1 MKKLFKTKRILMTLA
16 LGTLMTA
23 TGIAAQTVS
32 AAGPAVAQ
40 ANALISPGVITE
52 DLKLTNE
59 WDKKFKKSDKLNH
72 QKVTFHNRYG
82 ITLAADMYVPKKYQS
97 RRKITGYRSGG
108 PVRRR

>member
-59 WDKKFKKSDKLNH
+59 WDKKFKKSDKVNH
-72 QKVTFHNRYG
+72 QKALWFW
-82 ITLAADMYVPKKYQS
+82 K
-97 RRKITGYRSGG
+97 RRFFVSVDFRNGCF
-108 PVRRR
+108 

>member
-59 WDKKFKKSDKLNH
+59 WDKSLK
-72 QKVTFHNRYG
+72 
-82 ITLAADMYVPKKYQS
+82 
-97 RRKITGYRSGG
+97 
-108 PVRRR
+108 RRR